1 MVLFSK
7 GSIVIKLP
15 VKRAPWLT
23 LFWGRIYRERGS
35 QFDENMKKY
44 NEDNVNYANS
54 KRRVFKVGI
63 M

>member
-1 MVLFSK
+1 MSTNI
-7 GSIVIKLP
+7 IV
-15 VKRAPWLT
+15 T
-23 LFWGRIYRERGS
+23 LFCGTYYREKGT

>member
-1 MVLFSK
+1 MHPGLVFTTGK
-7 GSIVIKLP
+7 
-15 VKRAPWLT
+15 WLVVSTNNTVT
-23 LFWGRIYRERGS
+23 LFCAMYLRKGG